1 MTIAAVK
8 LQRREIGPHKAVVAP
23 LLNSRNV
30 LTNSPWT
37 FVALWLQRNHKP
49 KALFYWEQAQEFHK
63 VSVGLP
69 LRSAPLLLY
78 YCFMNAA
85 KALLVAK
92 GVNLNE
98 MHGVSAHPKVV
109 PGGRRC
115 SQIGSSR
122 RQRVGGGMAA

>member
-1 MTIAAVK
+1 MSIEPVK
-8 LQRREIGPHKAVVAP
+8 LKRREIAPHKALVAP

-37 FVALWLQRNHKP
+37 FVGLWLQRNHKP

-78 YCFMNAA
+78 YCFMNTV

-92 GVNLNE
+92 GVASTRCTASRCFPRSYREPNGLLRR
-98 MHGVSAHPKVV
+98 KV
-109 PGGRRC
+109 
-115 SQIGSSR
+115 
-122 RQRVGGGMAA
+122 